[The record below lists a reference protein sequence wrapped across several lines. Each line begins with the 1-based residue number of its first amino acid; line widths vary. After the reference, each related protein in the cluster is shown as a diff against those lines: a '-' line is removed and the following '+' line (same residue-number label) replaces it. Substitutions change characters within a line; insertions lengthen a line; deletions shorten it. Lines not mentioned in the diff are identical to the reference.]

1 MTPVTKGFNCKID
14 GDKFTIG
21 TLTREIQFR
30 LDWAVATMMLDQIG
44 ALLVPPFIQK
54 EGLCDEIDGQKFMM
68 EFAMTSNDYWAM
80 DMHYGNDR
88 LYTELTKSELGN
100 IARLLQSYLKS

>member
-1 MTPVTKGFNCKID
+1 MKPATKGLNCTID

-21 TLTREIQFR
+21 TSTREIQFK
-30 LDWAVATMMLDQIG
+30 LDWTAAMMMLDQIG
-44 ALLVPPFIQK
+44 ALLVPPYIQK

-68 EFAMTSNDYWAM
+68 EFEMTSNDYWAM
-80 DMHYGNDR
+80 DMHYGSDR
-88 LYTELTKSELGN
+88 LYAELTKSELGN